1 MSRIN
6 LPWQRGINWFRY
18 AKGEGEE
25 RERRGTRFAFDK
37 YLLSRLDL
45 LFFSKHY
52 KFDEREREKKE
63 KERRKG
69 IKKRREKERGR
80 QKKVKFFKNGI

>member
-1 MSRIN
+1 MVP
-6 LPWQRGINWFRY
+6 L
-18 AKGEGEE
+18 
-25 RERRGTRFAFDK
+25 RERGRGGEGTRFAFDK

-45 LFFSKHY
+45 LFFSKRC

-69 IKKRREKERGR
+69 IKKRREKERERKTKEG
-80 QKKVKFFKNGI
+80 